1 MINFDEKVAENKTI
15 HASFIRTPFVL
26 FCLFLSFVLFVFFV
40 LFCFLSEPQFSYLN
54 AIN

>member
-26 FCLFLSFVLFVFFV
+26 FCLFFFVFFV
-40 LFCFLSEPQFSYLN
+40 VFFVRASIFLP
-54 AIN
+54 

>member
-26 FCLFLSFVLFVFFV
+26 FCLFVSFVLFVFFCFV
-40 LFCFLSEPQFSYLN
+40 LFFV
-54 AIN
+54 